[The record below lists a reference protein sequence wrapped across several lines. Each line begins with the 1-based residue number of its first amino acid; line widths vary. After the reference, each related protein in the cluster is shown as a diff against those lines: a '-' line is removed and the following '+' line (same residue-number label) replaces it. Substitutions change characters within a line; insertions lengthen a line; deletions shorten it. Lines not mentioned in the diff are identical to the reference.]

1 MKTLELRRATA
12 ADIPA
17 LARIEEACFPDPW
30 SEGALSSHLASEAT
44 LTLVA
49 CLDGEAV
56 GALLMGLMPPEG
68 EIYRIATLPS
78 ARCRGVGRALLAR
91 GEELAQEA
99 GVCRIFLDVRASNE
113 PAKALYATHGYA
125 QTG

>member
-1 MKTLELRRATA
+1 
-12 ADIPA
+12 
-17 LARIEEACFPDPW
+17 
-30 SEGALSSHLASEAT
+30 
-44 LTLVA
+44 
-49 CLDGEAV
+49 
-56 GALLMGLMPPEG
+56 MGLMPPEG

-125 QTG
+125 QTGIRRDYYRVPREDAVLMEREV